1 MVIFVNYLGIM
12 TGIKNIGIRVLLLT
26 VLFIAAVALPIGF
39 EKSDFLKN
47 RQIISE
53 IRIDNSLAD
62 SILFIK
68 SENDIDLF
76 MKKWDLKGAS
86 VAVAREGKLLYA
98 RGFGYAS
105 VEDSILTQPYN
116 RFRVASI
123 SKLITAV
130 AIMKLQ
136 EEGKLSVND
145 NVFGADGIL
154 NDTLFSHPKDNR
166 VYGIT
171 VGHLLAHKGG
181 WSQRYGDQMFMP
193 DVVSKETG
201 VSMPVDTKTIV
212 RFALDKKLQYT
223 PGMGQ
228 AYSNLGYSILG
239 LVIEKVSGMSYEKYC
254 EKNVLEPLGIYD
266 MLLAHNL
273 KSQQAPYEVSYYVT
287 SDARP
292 KPSVYGTGELLPAC
306 YGGNDIEAL
315 GAAGAWIATAPDL
328 MKLLLAIDGFNT
340 RKDFLSPESIKYMT
354 DPENGYA
361 PVGWRGTLEDGSWW
375 RTGTFAGTSGM
386 MKRLPDGTAWVVLFN
401 SSAWNGPELSSS
413 IDRMMTRFVGHVD
426 KWPSSDLFSYYVPV
440 PLKEE

>member
-1 MVIFVNYLGIM
+1 M
-12 TGIKNIGIRVLLLT
+12 TGFKKIGIRALLLV
-26 VLFIAAVALPIGF
+26 VLFITAVALPIGT
-39 EKSDFLKN
+39 EKSDFLKK
-47 RQIISE
+47 RQLITD
-53 IRIDNSLAD
+53 IRIDNSLSD
-62 SILFIK
+62 TSLFSK
-68 SENDIDLF
+68 AENDIDLF

-86 VAVAREGKLLYA
+86 VAVSREGKLLFA

-105 VEDSILTQPYN
+105 VEDSVLTEPFN

-145 NVFGADGIL
+145 HVFGTDGIL
-154 NDTLFSHPKDNR
+154 RDTLFSHPKDNR
-166 VYGIT
+166 VYSIT

-181 WSQRYGDQMFMP
+181 WTQRYGDQMFMP
-193 DVVSKETG
+193 DVVSKETNTP
-201 VSMPVDTKTIV
+201 MPVDTKTIV
-212 RFALDKKLQYT
+212 RFALDKNLHFT

-239 LVIEKVSGMSYEKYC
+239 LVIEKVSGMSYEDFC
-254 EKNVLEPLGIYD
+254 RKNILEPLGIYD
-266 MLLAHNL
+266 MCLAQNL
-273 KSQQAPYEVSYYVT
+273 KSQKAPYEVTYYVS
-287 SDARP
+287 SDTRP
-292 KPSVYGTGELLPAC
+292 KPSIYGTGELLPAC
-306 YGGNDIEAL
+306 YGGNDIVAL

-328 MKLLLAIDGFNT
+328 MKLLLAIDGFDT
-340 RKDFLSPESIKYMT
+340 QKDFLSSASINYMT

-361 PVGWRGTLEDGSWW
+361 PVGWRGTLKDGSWW

-413 IDRMMTRFVGHVD
+413 IDRMMVRFVSHVS
-426 KWPSSDLFSYYVPV
+426 KWPSTDLFSYYVPV
-440 PLKEE
+440 PFKAD